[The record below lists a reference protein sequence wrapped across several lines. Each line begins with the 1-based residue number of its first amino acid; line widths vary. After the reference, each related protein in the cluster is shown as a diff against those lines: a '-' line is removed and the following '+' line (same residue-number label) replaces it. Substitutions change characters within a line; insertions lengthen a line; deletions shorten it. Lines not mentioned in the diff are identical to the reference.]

1 MPAIEQWLDDL
12 GLGQYARRFVE
23 HDIDLDVLSDLQER
37 DLEQLGVSLGDRKR
51 LFKAIARL
59 RDRPA
64 GTDSAPPPG
73 RAEPERRHL
82 TVMFCDL
89 VGSTALSA
97 RLDPEDLHQVIAAYQ
112 DCCRKIIRRFE
123 GHIGHFVGDG
133 MLVYFGYP
141 QAHEDNPQRAVR
153 AGLEI
158 AEAVHGLESSI
169 AALDIPL
176 AVRIGIHTGLV
187 VVGDIGTG
195 DHRDVMAVVGESPN
209 IAARLQELAEPG
221 TVVVGSSTHRLVE
234 GLFLFDELGPRQLK
248 GIAEPVAVYRVRETS
263 DTPTRFEASAV
274 RGLTPL
280 VGRDAEFHLL
290 LRRWQSARQGQGQVV
305 LLSGEPGIGKSRMA
319 QTLCSALGEQPLTIA

>member
-1 MPAIEQWLDDL
+1 MEERLGPQRVMPAIEQWLDDL
-12 GLGQYARRFVE
+12 GLSRYARRFVE
-23 HDIDLDVLSDLQER
+23 NGIDLDVLADLQER

-51 LFKAIARL
+51 LQKAIGRL
-59 RDRPA
+59 RA
-64 GTDSAPPPG
+64 TAAEVSSTAA

-112 DCCRKIIRRFE
+112 RCCRRIIERFE
-123 GHIGHFVGDG
+123 GHVGHFVGDG

-141 QAHEDNPQRAVR
+141 RAHEDDPQRAVR

-158 AEAVHGLESSI
+158 VEEVEGLSGRM
-169 AALDIPL
+169 AGLDAPL

-195 DHRDVMAVVGESPN
+195 DHRDRMAVVGESPN
-209 IAARLQELAEPG
+209 LAARLQELAEPG
-221 TVVVGSSTHRLVE
+221 TVLVGSSTHRLVE
-234 GLFLFDELGPRQLK
+234 GLFLFDDLGAHRLK
-248 GIAEPVAVYRVRETS
+248 GIAEPVPVYRVREAS
-263 DTPTRFEASAV
+263 DAPSRFEASAE

-280 VGRDAEFHLL
+280 VGRRRELHVLL
-290 LRRWQSARQGQGQVV
+290 ERWRLAMRSEGQVV
-305 LLSGEPGIGKSRMA
+305 LLSGEPGVGKSR
-319 QTLCSALGEQPLTIA
+319 LI